1 MAKAR
6 SKLHSRRIQKIVLD
20 NPQQLLDTSA
30 QFIDAGSGQPDWRR
44 VSQVI
49 GVPPVMCRNMY
60 NKLRLRVTRN
70 KNWTGVEMQRLT
82 DVIHNVREERDHRWQ
97 IIAQLVGSRSPTQC
111 LHKAQQQGLVSVQP
125 RQKYMQ

>member
-1 MAKAR
+1 MAKAH

-20 NPQQLLDTSA
+20 NPQRLLDVSA

-44 VSQVI
+44 VLQVME
-49 GVPPVMCRNMY
+49 VTPVMCRNMY
-60 NKLRLRVTRN
+60 NKLRLGVTRN

-82 DVIHNVREERDHRWQ
+82 DAIHNVREERDHRWQ

-111 LHKAQQQGLVSVQP
+111 LHKAQQQGHVSVQP
-125 RQKYMQ
+125 RQKYVQ